1 MAKKTPTTNTL
12 PAALLKITETSGIAI
27 TEAQSIGFKFAPFMQ
42 KVNEI
47 SMQIEAI
54 ERDNPTPEDAALA
67 RRLRLSLVENRGI
80 KGLATVHKDLKAESL
95 IRGRLIDSF
104 RSVVEQ
110 TSEMSE
116 LIAERIEKHSER
128 VEAERQLQLSNDRKL
143 LLAPYGTDTEYLP
156 LGKLTDEQFG
166 KILANEKLLFEA
178 KKAELERLE
187 AVRIAQEVE
196 AERLRAEQLRL
207 DNERKET
214 ERVENERVKK
224 ELAELER
231 IEQERQQKEIRR
243 IEAEQMKVAGFS
255 QRLLNHGFELINPD
269 ADFGAKKYVKL
280 GFSLTGG
287 QMTLMHD
294 KEVGEII
301 LSAQAAEQK
310 EIQAELKAEKLAKE
324 NQKKLAEQQR
334 IAEVERKKQFEIL
347 AKQQEAAKVERE
359 KQLAEL
365 AKQQEIAR
373 KAQAELQAKKDAENK
388 ILADQKAKELAAL
401 AAPDK
406 EKIRVLY
413 NAIKGIAI
421 PDLQTEPGKE
431 IAVLTAK
438 RIKELLAEIVVKSNK
453 LI

>member
-1 MAKKTPTTNTL
+1 MAKKQTPQTETL

-67 RRLRLSLVENRGI
+67 RRLRLNLVENRGI

-104 RSVVEQ
+104 RNVVDQ

-128 VEAERQLQLSNDRKL
+128 VEVERQLQLSNDRKL

-178 KKAELERLE
+178 KQNELIRLE
-187 AVRIAQEVE
+187 NERIENERIAEENRKE
-196 AERLRAEQLRL
+196 AERLRLEKL
-207 DNERKET
+207 EI

-224 ELAELER
+224 ELAAKELLL
-231 IEQERQQKEIRR
+231 QKERETAR
-243 IEAEQMKVAGFS
+243 IQ
-255 QRLLNHGFELINPD
+255 
-269 ADFGAKKYVKL
+269 
-280 GFSLTGG
+280 
-287 QMTLMHD
+287 
-294 KEVGEII
+294 
-301 LSAQAAEQK
+301 
-310 EIQAELKAEKLAKE
+310 AEKLAKE
-324 NQKKLAEQQR
+324 NAAKLAEQQR
-334 IAEVERKKQFEIL
+334 IAEVERKKQAEIL
-347 AKQQEAAKVERE
+347 AKQQE
-359 KQLAEL
+359 
-365 AKQQEIAR
+365 ITR
-373 KAQAELQAKKDAENK
+373 KAQAELQEKKDKEAQ
-388 ILADQKAKELAAL
+388 ILADQKVKELAAL

-406 EKIRVLY
+406 IKIKVLFETIK
-413 NAIKGIAI
+413 AITI
-421 PDLQTEPGKE
+421 PNLQTEPGKE
-431 IAVLTAK
+431 IAMLTAK
-438 RIKELLAEIVVKSNK
+438 RIKELLAEIVVESKK